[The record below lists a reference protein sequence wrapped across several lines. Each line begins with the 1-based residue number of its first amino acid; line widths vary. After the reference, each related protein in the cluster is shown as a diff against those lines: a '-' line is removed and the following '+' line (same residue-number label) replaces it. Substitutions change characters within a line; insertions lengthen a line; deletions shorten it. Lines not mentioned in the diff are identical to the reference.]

1 METLT
6 GDRVIINV
14 VTLVAASM
22 VEEIRLA
29 IMALHFS
36 GGGSRCRMMEIG
48 VHSRRRGHVGGRGH
62 SWRCTWQQFLGV
74 TYGRENEKKKQTG
87 RREIHLDMRSR
98 RASSTVSSRR
108 IGRAR
113 NALETVDHLAWGKV
127 FVTPKN
133 RVP

>member
-1 METLT
+1 M
-6 GDRVIINV
+6 IINV
-14 VTLVAASM
+14 VTLVAASI

-48 VHSRRRGHVGGRGH
+48 VHSRQRGHVGGRGH
-62 SWRCTWQQFLGV
+62 SWRCTWQQFLGA

-108 IGRAR
+108 VGRAC
-113 NALETVDHLAWGKV
+113 NALETVDEGKG
-127 FVTPKN
+127 VTII
-133 RVP
+133 

>member
-1 METLT
+1 MSSPASADRWTLAIEAVELGLCRD

-14 VTLVAASM
+14 VTLVAASI

-62 SWRCTWQQFLGV
+62 SWRCT
-74 TYGRENEKKKQTG
+74 G

-108 IGRAR
+108 VGRAC
-113 NALETVDHLAWGKV
+113 NALETVDEGKGV
-127 FVTPKN
+127 III
-133 RVP
+133 